1 MKVIFYEF
9 YDYNLYRG
17 RIMVTDSYMKQFFS
31 ERPLLVNIV
40 INLHSFDREAAGNF
54 PFTFI
59 HKTSV
64 HPFFSITRLGE
75 MDFDKIK

>member
-1 MKVIFYEF
+1 
-9 YDYNLYRG
+9 
-17 RIMVTDSYMKQFFS
+17 MVTDSYMKQFFS
-31 ERPLLVNIV
+31 ERPLPVNIV

-64 HPFFSITRLGE
+64 HPLLSMTILE
-75 MDFDKIK
+75 NLDFEKVKNV